1 MPTGGPG
8 GAVRERVTRG
18 GERAEYWRAR
28 WARGEAGW
36 ASGANWADE
45 GVGRAWGQGKGGRP
59 LLGWFLGFGLGW
71 VFYFSFLFLFT
82 PSNQNLIQTK
92 LFEFKQ
98 NLNSTPMHSNKIK
111 PCTSMN
117 ATKI

>member
-1 MPTGGPG
+1 M
-8 GAVRERVTRG
+8 TRG

-59 LLGWFLGFGLGW
+59 LLGWFFWASGWAGFSIFP
-71 VFYFSFLFLFT
+71 FYFYLL
-82 PSNQNLIQTK
+82 PQ
-92 LFEFKQ
+92 
-98 NLNSTPMHSNKIK
+98 IK
-111 PCTSMN
+111 T
-117 ATKI
+117 